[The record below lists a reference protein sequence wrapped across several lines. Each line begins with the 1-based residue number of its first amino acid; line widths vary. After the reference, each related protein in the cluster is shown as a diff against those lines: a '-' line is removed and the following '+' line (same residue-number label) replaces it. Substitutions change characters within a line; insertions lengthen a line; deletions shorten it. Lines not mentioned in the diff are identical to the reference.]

1 MPFEIKAR
9 DAAGRIGK
17 FTTPHGV
24 VTTPT
29 LLPVI
34 NPNKL
39 LISPKEM
46 QHLFGTEIIIT
57 NSYIIN
63 KDPKLATQAIKKG
76 LHDLLEFPGTIMTDS
91 GTFQSYIYGEVSVDP
106 LEIIRFQRDIK
117 SDIGTILDIFSTPDH
132 SYNQAR
138 DAVNETIKRAKK
150 SIPEK
155 QEMLIA
161 CTIQGSIYPE
171 LRKYCAQE
179 LSKLHT
185 DVFPIGGVVPLM
197 ENQQYTTLTNAII
210 SAKQGLD
217 PSKPVH
223 LFGAGH
229 PLIFPLA
236 VALGCDLFDSSSYA
250 KYAQAGRMLFPWG
263 TEHLIDL
270 TELPCSCPI
279 CSSYSTQDL
288 INEEKAKQIKALATH
303 NLHICYAELRRIKNA
318 INNGTL
324 WKLVEERASTNP
336 HLLAS
341 IQFLKHK
348 NNIKWLEKQET
359 ITKTKGLIYTG
370 QFTLHQPLIHRL
382 YQRILNTY
390 QPPSNQAIIFPVT
403 ATPYSKTYRKEIV
416 SLLHQ
421 NSDQALLVNSPFGP
435 IPLELDEMYPFAQS
449 EFPQQLDNESKKTI
463 NKYQRKFL
471 NKFEAVHQFKPP
483 KKITLE
489 QESNLQ
495 HIWDQ
500 RRIKSIADIQ
510 FGANA
515 GNVLLTPPIT
525 IARSKKTG
533 KIRQIY
539 SEKHHILSMRA
550 HDGLFTLKI
559 EGGKRLHRTFKSPKL
574 RIIVSEDA
582 TEFIQQG
589 KSIFS
594 KFVKKADPQLRPYD
608 ECLIVDQNDTLLAI
622 GRCILTPEEMKKFTY
637 GVAAKNRES
646 LKTEKNR
653 Q

>member
-46 QHLFGTEIIIT
+46 EQLFGTNIIIT
-57 NSYIIN
+57 NSYIIK

-76 LHDLLEFPGTIMTDS
+76 LHDLLKFPGTIMTDS

-117 SDIGTILDIFSTPDH
+117 TDIGTILDIFSPPDH
-132 SYNQAR
+132 SYSQAHE
-138 DAVNETIKRAKK
+138 AVKETIKRAKK

-155 QEMLIA
+155 QDMLIA

-171 LRKYCAQE
+171 LRKRCAQE
-179 LSKLHT
+179 LSKLNT

-197 ENQQYTTLTNAII
+197 ENQQYTTLTHAIL

-250 KYAQAGRMLFPWG
+250 KYAQAGRMIFPWG
-263 TEHLIDL
+263 TEHLAEL

-279 CSSYSTQDL
+279 CSSYSAQDL
-288 INEEKAKQIKALATH
+288 LNEEKAIQIKSLATH
-303 NLHICYAELRRIKNA
+303 NLHVCYAELRRIKNA

-336 HLLAS
+336 HLLAA
-341 IQFLKHK
+341 IQFLKQK
-348 NNIKWLEKQET
+348 DNIKWLEKQES

-370 QFTLHQPLIHRL
+370 QFTIHQPLIYRL
-382 YQRILNTY
+382 YQRILNNY
-390 QPPSNQAIIFPVT
+390 QPPSKQAIIFPIT
-403 ATPYSKTYRKEIV
+403 STPYSKTYYKEIV

-421 NSDQALLVNSPFGP
+421 NPDQTLIVNSPFGP

-449 EFPQQLDNESKKTI
+449 EFPQRIDNESKKTI
-463 NKYQRKFL
+463 NRYQRKFL
-471 NKFEAVHQFKPP
+471 KQFGQITQFKPP
-483 KKITLE
+483 KKCTLE
-489 QESNLQ
+489 QESSLQ
-495 HIWDQ
+495 NIWDQ
-500 RRIKSIADIQ
+500 RRIKSVADIQ

-515 GNVLLTPPIT
+515 GIALLTPPIT
-525 IARSKKTG
+525 ITRSKKTG

-539 SEKHHILSMRA
+539 SKKHHILSMRA

-559 EGGKRLHRTFKSPKL
+559 EGGKRLHHTFKSPKL

-582 TEFIQQG
+582 TEFIKQG
-589 KSIFS
+589 KSVFS

-622 GRCILTPEEMKKFTY
+622 GRCLLTPSEMKKFNY
-637 GVAAKNRES
+637 GVAVKNRES
-646 LKTEKNR
+646 LKT
-653 Q
+653 